1 MMDMMVPSWAL
12 QIFTLGVMLGVS
24 LVDAK
29 GTFYGNP
36 VYGHGHRYNLYKGTG
51 VNPHYNPGK
60 PMTRHKNHCAY
71 IVQKNITCT
80 MQDGMAT
87 YVKAEYTTKCI
98 WGQKCPVLMYRT
110 FFKPK
115 YKVGYKT
122 VTELEW
128 RCCPGYTGENCFDGP
143 ASLPDGMMPPFKG
156 ILPRPAV
163 KGYPRGQPKGPE
175 PKPVPGGSLE
185 PGKPY
190 PVPDGQ
196 PDGRTQ
202 VPTGQLPSGGPNYGP
217 KVGVSGER
225 LDRME
230 DDLRRLSQGLDTLNG
245 MVAGL
250 ENRLRVSLRDDTNK
264 LLTTLLSGSP
274 PRLTPDSSVGFGVIP
289 DGNLDG
295 LSGGSSTDGGGFLGY
310 GELVGRVTEV
320 KDELRVKSDMLDEIH
335 GMVMGH
341 DGQLKRLLEAATGRP
356 IPGGVVN
363 QRLLEDMVDSRL
375 AGVRAEILDGFEK
388 RLLEM
393 EGHCDYRI
401 GQVQKQCQNE
411 HLDGQEQMQQ
421 SLDGRETGLRKE
433 LGHLQEQIQGLTLT
447 ESCCGQVSGLSQRV
461 LLLEEAVKG
470 LTESQRQLQVALS
483 DQTIHIEAILETRL
497 EDIEGRI
504 NTTERG
510 LPPPDAGSP
519 DGQPLAP
526 PGGVPTSLDGF
537 NTLLDEKLKALEE
550 RLFVAVEELSNATA
564 PALLEGHV
572 VPALETEIESV
583 RRRVEADLDGVQKQL
598 TDLELLC
605 TSSCTPGS
613 STGGEGEDG
622 SRPTGTGTGTSTGT
636 GATDEDC
643 EEVDK
648 RVSGRLDT
656 HAEQLE
662 RLNGTLQGLLT
673 RIVEAE
679 ESAGVEG
686 EITLLKI
693 NVNSV
698 NRTLKGLRDS
708 VSLISREVGRANSTW
723 TQREERLANQV
734 QGITQLVGR
743 QASMLGAGERR
754 LIQLKGELQG
764 LRRRLAGELQG
775 CRSTALGVQ
784 KEVLAV
790 DSRVA
795 QVEGQCSGLSEMA
808 DELERIRGELE
819 GHSDHFLARINGT
832 LSTHSQQLAE
842 LKDGLEECRDKNGHR
857 GQ

>member
-1 MMDMMVPSWAL
+1 MP
-12 QIFTLGVMLGVS
+12 TS
-24 LVDAK
+24 LCLCLCLL
-29 GTFYGNP
+29 
-36 VYGHGHRYNLYKGTG
+36 HR
-51 VNPHYNPGK
+51 
-60 PMTRHKNHCAY
+60 NHCAY

-80 MQDGMAT
+80 MQDGMTT

-110 FFKPK
+110 FFKPT

-128 RCCPGYTGENCFDGP
+128 RCCPGYAGENCFDG
-143 ASLPDGMMPPFKG
+143 ASLPDAMVPPFKG
-156 ILPRPAV
+156 GVPRPAV
-163 KGYPRGQPKGPE
+163 KGYPRGQQPTGPE
-175 PKPVPGGSLE
+175 AQPVPGGHLE
-185 PGKPY
+185 PGKPF
-190 PVPDGQ
+190 PVPGGQ
-196 PDGRTQ
+196 PDGGSY

-230 DDLRRLSQGLDTLNG
+230 TDLRRVSQGLDTLSG

-250 ENRLRVSLRDDTNK
+250 EDRLRVSLRDDTNK
-264 LLTTLLSGSP
+264 LLTSLLSGGP
-274 PRLTPDSSVGFGVIP
+274 PRITPDSSVGFGVIP

-295 LSGGSSTDGGGFLGY
+295 LGGGGGGGFLGY

-341 DGQLKRLLEAATGRP
+341 DGQLKRLLEVASGQP

-363 QRLLEDMVDSRL
+363 QRLLEDMLDARL
-375 AGVRAEILDGFEK
+375 AVVRAEILDGFEK

-393 EGHCDYRI
+393 EGHCDDRI

-411 HLDGQEQMQQ
+411 HLNGQVQMQQ
-421 SLDGRETGLRKE
+421 TLDGRETGLRKE
-433 LGHLQEQIQGLTLT
+433 LGHLQAQIQGLTLT
-447 ESCCGQVSGLSQRV
+447 ESCCGQVSSLSQRV

-470 LTESQRQLQVALS
+470 LTESQRQLQNALS

-504 NTTERG
+504 NATTAEREG
-510 LPPPDAGSP
+510 GLGPDGRPLLPPPSLP
-519 DGQPLAP
+519 
-526 PGGVPTSLDGF
+526 GVPATLDGF
-537 NTLLDEKLKALEE
+537 DALLDEKLKALEE

-598 TDLELLC
+598 ADLELLC
-605 TSSCTPGS
+605 TSSCAAPGS
-613 STGGEGEDG
+613 GPGGEGGGEDDG
-622 SRPTGTGTGTSTGT
+622 GQKTTSTTT
-636 GATDEDC
+636 GKGAGGGADDC

-648 RVSGRLDT
+648 RVSGRLDS
-656 HAEQLE
+656 HAYRLE
-662 RLNGTLQGLLT
+662 RLNVTLQGLLT
-673 RIVEAE
+673 RIMEAE
-679 ESAGVEG
+679 EAGGVEG

-708 VSLISREVGRANSTW
+708 VGVIAREVGRANATW
-723 TQREERLANQV
+723 TQREERLAGQV
-734 QGITQLVGR
+734 QGITHLVGR
-743 QASMLGAGERR
+743 QTAMLGAGERR

-784 KEVLAV
+784 REVLAV
-790 DSRVA
+790 DSRVS
-795 QVEGQCSGLSEMA
+795 QVEGQCGSLSELA
-808 DELERIRGELE
+808 EELERIRGELE
-819 GHSDHFLARINGT
+819 SHSDHFLARVNGT
-832 LSTHSQQLAE
+832 LVSHTQQLAQ
-842 LKDGLEECRDKNGHR
+842 LKDGLDECRDKTGHR
-857 GQ
+857 GQQGDQ

>member
-1 MMDMMVPSWAL
+1 
-12 QIFTLGVMLGVS
+12 
-24 LVDAK
+24 
-29 GTFYGNP
+29 
-36 VYGHGHRYNLYKGTG
+36 
-51 VNPHYNPGK
+51 
-60 PMTRHKNHCAY
+60 
-71 IVQKNITCT
+71 

-143 ASLPDGMMPPFKG
+143 ASTPDGMMPPFKG

-163 KGYPRGQPKGPE
+163 KGYPRGQPK
-175 PKPVPGGSLE
+175 PVPGGGLE

-190 PVPDGQ
+190 PGPDGQ

-202 VPTGQLPSGGPNYGP
+202 IPTGQLPSGGPNYGP

-230 DDLRRLSQGLDTLNG
+230 DDLRRLTQGLDTLNG
-245 MVAGL
+245 VVAGL
-250 ENRLRVSLRDDTNK
+250 EDRLRVSLRDDTNK
-264 LLTTLLSGSP
+264 LLTTLLSGAP

-295 LSGGSSTDGGGFLGY
+295 LSGGSSTDGGGGFLGY

-320 KDELRVKSDMLDEIH
+320 KDELRLKSDMLDEIH

-341 DGQLKRLLEAATGRP
+341 DGQLKRLLETATGRP

-393 EGHCDYRI
+393 EGHCDDRI

-497 EDIEGRI
+497 EDIEGRC

-510 LPPPDAGSP
+510 LPLGP
-519 DGQPLAP
+519 DGQPLP
-526 PGGVPTSLDGF
+526 PTSLDGF
-537 NTLLDEKLKALEE
+537 NTLLEDKLKALEE

-583 RRRVEADLDGVQKQL
+583 RRRVEADLDGIQKQL

-605 TSSCTPGS
+605 TSSCAPGS
-613 STGGEGEDG
+613 SAGGEGEDG
-622 SRPTGTGTGTSTGT
+622 GRRPTGTGTGTSTGT
-636 GATDEDC
+636 ATDEDC

-656 HAEQLE
+656 HAEQLA
-662 RLNGTLQGLLT
+662 RLNGSLQGLLT

-708 VSLISREVGRANSTW
+708 VSVITREVGRANSTW
-723 TQREERLANQV
+723 TQREERLASQV

-754 LIQLKGELQG
+754 LIQLKGELQS

-842 LKDGLEECRDKNGHR
+842 LKGGLEECRDKNGHR
-857 GQ
+857 GQQGDQ

>member
-1 MMDMMVPSWAL
+1 MMDTMAPRWAP
-12 QIFTLGVMLGVS
+12 ISFTLGVLLVLS

-29 GTFYGNP
+29 GTFYGAP
-36 VYGHGHRYNLYKGTG
+36 YRYNLYKGG
-51 VNPHYNPGK
+51 VNPHHYNPVK

-71 IVQKNITCT
+71 IVQRNITCT

-143 ASLPDGMMPPFKG
+143 TSLPDAMLPPFKG
-156 ILPRPAV
+156 ALPRPAV
-163 KGYPRGQPKGPE
+163 KGYPRGQPKGSE
-175 PKPVPGGSLE
+175 PRPVPGGHLE

-190 PVPDGQ
+190 PVPGGQ
-196 PDGRTQ
+196 PDGRPQ
-202 VPTGQLPSGGPNYGP
+202 IPTGHLPSGGPNYGP

-230 DDLRRLSQGLDTLNG
+230 DDLRRMAQGLDTLNG
-245 MVAGL
+245 MVTGL
-250 ENRLRVSLRDDTNK
+250 EDRLRVSLRDDTNK
-264 LLTTLLSGSP
+264 LLTTLLSGAP
-274 PRLTPDSSVGFGVIP
+274 PRLPPDSSVGFGVIP

-295 LSGGSSTDGGGFLGY
+295 LSGGSSDGGGFLGY

-320 KDELRVKSDMLDEIH
+320 KDELRVKSDMLDEIQ

-341 DGQLKRLLEAATGRP
+341 DGQLRRLMEGATGRP
-356 IPGGVVN
+356 LPGGAVN
-363 QRLLEDMVDSRL
+363 HRLLEDMLDARL

-393 EGHCDYRI
+393 EGHCEDRI
-401 GQVQKQCQNE
+401 GQVRKQCEKE
-411 HLDGQEQMQQ
+411 HLNGQEQMQQ

-433 LGHLQEQIQGLTLT
+433 MGHLQAQIQGLTLT
-447 ESCCGQVSGLSQRV
+447 DSCCGQVNSLSQRV
-461 LLLEEAVKG
+461 LLLEESVKG

-497 EDIEGRI
+497 DDMEDRI
-504 NTTERG
+504 NTTTTERG
-510 LPPPDAGSP
+510 PGGP
-519 DGQPLAP
+519 DGWP
-526 PGGVPTSLDGF
+526 PGLPTSLDGF
-537 NTLLDEKLKALEE
+537 NTLLDEKLKVLEE

-605 TSSCTPGS
+605 TSSCSPS
-613 STGGEGEDG
+613 SGGGEDG
-622 SRPTGTGTGTSTGT
+622 GRQTGMVT
-636 GATDEDC
+636 ADDC

-648 RVSGRLDT
+648 KVSGRLDS
-656 HAEQLE
+656 HDNQLE
-662 RLNGTLQGLLT
+662 HFNRTLQGMLT
-673 RIVEAE
+673 RITEAE
-679 ESAGVEG
+679 ESGMVEG

-698 NRTLKGLRDS
+698 NRTLKGLRES
-708 VSLISREVGRANSTW
+708 VGVIAREVGHANSTW
-723 TQREERLANQV
+723 QHREERLANQV
-734 QGITQLVGR
+734 HGITQLVGR

-795 QVEGQCSGLSEMA
+795 QVEGQCSGMSDLA

-819 GHSDHFLARINGT
+819 SHSDHFLARVNGT
-832 LSTHSQQLAE
+832 LTSHTQQLAQ
-842 LKDGLEECRDKNGHR
+842 LKDGLQECRDKNGHT
-857 GQ
+857 GQHGDQ